1 VLWKDLR
8 DSLINGEV
16 CKDILKQRNSVS
28 QLSSVN
34 RIVAYTNLGA
44 TLLYQHYLSARF
56 RVRRPCQILS
66 IQIQIILS
74 ASPSIAGIRQN
85 RYQNRQLAGQ
95 TCCTNIGRMSEVE
108 RRQHV
113 ARSAPST
120 RLSTIRGLETSN
132 FSRTPTAL
140 RVASDNH
147 CQSYENLPVGFV
159 RLQLCIMCENLTA
172 HLGNIC
178 REWCL
183 VACSIAYWVSSGCES
198 SRDCWAIM

>member
-1 VLWKDLR
+1 MLWKDLR

-44 TLLYQHYLSARF
+44 TLPARF
-56 RVRRPCQILS
+56 LVRRPCQILS

-74 ASPSIAGIRQN
+74 TSPSIAGIRQN
-85 RYQNRQLAGQ
+85 RYQNRQPAGQ

-108 RRQHV
+108 RREHV

-120 RLSTIRGLETSN
+120 RLSTIEGLETSN
-132 FSRTPTAL
+132 FSRTPTAS

-147 CQSYENLPVGFV
+147 CQSCENLPVGFV

-172 HLGNIC
+172 HLGNVY

-183 VACSIAYWVSSGCES
+183 VACSIAY
-198 SRDCWAIM
+198 

>member
-1 VLWKDLR
+1 MLWKDLR

-44 TLLYQHYLSARF
+44 TLLHQHYLSARF

-113 ARSAPST
+113 ARRPHQQGCQQS
-120 RLSTIRGLETSN
+120 ED
-132 FSRTPTAL
+132 SRQAI
-140 RVASDNH
+140 SQEH
-147 CQSYENLPVGFV
+147 Q
-159 RLQLCIMCENLTA
+159 QLCAWHQIIIASLTKT
-172 HLGNIC
+172 
-178 REWCL
+178 
-183 VACSIAYWVSSGCES
+183 SQ
-198 SRDCWAIM
+198 